1 MKWLPS
7 PNSCLMQSPTGCV
20 ELVLSDGKRLSGKI
34 HSSFTVEGARV
45 LVGRS
50 LDLKSA
56 YKQQAINPSSYNVSV
71 TAVFDPES
79 ASCKLFIQRAL
90 PFGSSASVLAFNR
103 ISRAIWRIGVVHL
116 SLLWTSYFDDFPQ
129 VTLQA
134 DATSSW
140 QASELL
146 CKILGWSISED
157 PKKRLPFQKEFVT
170 LGVVFDFQDSQAGK
184 FCVKNKES
192 RAVEFHQQVQVILSK
207 GTLSAAEASSLRGR
221 FSYADAQVFGRIGR
235 FAMAPISER
244 AHASGS
250 FQLVTQDIERALL
263 WLDNWLCT
271 AAPRVIL
278 RRAGIKPV
286 LIFTDGAVEGTSH
299 QFVTCGALAFFP
311 DTNSHECFGFE
322 VHPELLF
329 EWAGGTGKQVVGQA
343 ELLPVLS
350 ARLRWQERIK
360 DKDVIW
366 LVANSALDALIKG
379 YSDAEGSLDILRHV
393 AEHEMICSTNSWY
406 GRVPSFSN
414 IADGPSR
421 LSLVQALLL
430 ANSTVV
436 EAQVTRSLK

>member
-1 MKWLPS
+1 
-7 PNSCLMQSPTGCV
+7 
-20 ELVLSDGKRLSGKI
+20 
-34 HSSFTVEGARV
+34 
-45 LVGRS
+45 
-50 LDLKSA
+50 
-56 YKQQAINPSSYNVSV
+56 
-71 TAVFDPES
+71 
-79 ASCKLFIQRAL
+79 
-90 PFGSSASVLAFNR
+90 
-103 ISRAIWRIGVVHL
+103 
-116 SLLWTSYFDDFPQ
+116 
-129 VTLQA
+129 
-134 DATSSW
+134 
-140 QASELL
+140 
-146 CKILGWSISED
+146 
-157 PKKRLPFQKEFVT
+157 
-170 LGVVFDFQDSQAGK
+170 
-184 FCVKNKES
+184 
-192 RAVEFHQQVQVILSK
+192 
-207 GTLSAAEASSLRGR
+207 
-221 FSYADAQVFGRIGR
+221 
-235 FAMAPISER
+235 MAPISER

-271 AAPRVIL
+271 AAPRIIL
-278 RRAGIKPV
+278 RRAGTKPV

-350 ARLRWQERIK
+350 ARLRWQERIR

-366 LVANSALDALIKG
+366 LVDNYSALDALIKG
-379 YSDAEGSLDILRHV
+379 YSEAEGSLDILRHV

-421 LSLVQALLL
+421 LSFVQALLM
-430 ANSTVV
+430 ANSAVL